1 MKQLTGLNKDKAL
14 FLYGRTP
21 EFRRLPLPVQWSLHR
36 TLRNEKITALNGDYI
51 INSFFPPLRSP
62 AYREMVKS
70 TVATY
75 QKKAY
80 PYSAYCAVTN
90 RCGYHCWHCS
100 KTKRAGQELGTSTW
114 LQIIRRLQDAGVSL
128 IGLTGGEPLFREDL
142 EEILRA
148 VNKARA
154 ASILF
159 TSGEGLTRL
168 RLVSLVD
175 AGLDYVAVSLDH
187 YDKLKHNQ
195 MRGNPDAFQTALRAI
210 DVCLSAGVYT
220 AVQVMAR
227 RELLVKDQM
236 ERFVAFVRDLGV
248 PEIRIVEPMPT
259 GELFSG
265 RDEVLLDDRA
275 RLSLKKLHVEVNHK
289 PSGPK
294 VAAFAYME
302 DGSQYGCGAGI
313 QHMYIDAFGH
323 LCPCDFTP
331 LSFGHIPTEGFDVS
345 YGRLRAAFARPGRQ
359 CFLLGQKDGI
369 RERYKGQLPLPYPDA
384 LLVCRGCQPGPVPD
398 FYRCLGWE

>member
-1 MKQLTGLNKDKAL
+1 MKQLTGFDKDKIL
-14 FLYGRTP
+14 FLYGRPP
-21 EFRRLPLPVQWSLHR
+21 EFRRLPLSAQWFLHR
-36 TLRNEKITALNGDYI
+36 TMRNEKITAVNGDYI
-51 INSFFPPLRSP
+51 INSFFPPLRSS

-70 TVATY
+70 TVAIY
-75 QKKAY
+75 EKRPY

-100 KTKRAGQELGTSTW
+100 KTKRTGAELSLKTW
-114 LQIIRRLQDAGVSL
+114 QQIMMRLQDAGVSL

-142 EEILRA
+142 EEILRT
-148 VNKARA
+148 VNKSRA
-154 ASILF
+154 ATIMF
-159 TSGEGLTRL
+159 TSGEGLSRERL
-168 RLVSLVD
+168 ASLVA

-195 MRGNPDAFQTALRAI
+195 MRGSPDAFETALQAI
-210 DVCLSAGVYT
+210 EVCLSAGVYT

-227 RELLVKDQM
+227 RELLVNGHMKK
-236 ERFVAFVRDLGV
+236 FIAFVRDLGV

-275 RLSLKKLHVEVNHK
+275 RESLKNLHITVNHN

-294 VAAFAYME
+294 VAAFAYIE

-313 QHMYIDAFGH
+313 QHIYVDASGH

-331 LSFGHIPTEGFDVS
+331 LSFGHIPSEGFDVS
-345 YGRLRAAFARPGRQ
+345 YGRLRAAFPRPGRQ
-359 CFLLGQKDGI
+359 CFLLGHRDAI
-369 RERYKGQLPLPYPDA
+369 REHYQGQLPLAYPEA
-384 LLVCRGCQPGPVPD
+384 LLVCHGCRPRALPD
-398 FYRCLGWE
+398 FYRSLGWV